1 MFKEIPARLN
11 TLIERQPKEF
21 VCLGFKVSDMD
32 IAFKKSQMQVS
43 SYYKEVGDLVN
54 TDSKYYDVCEKFV

>member
-21 VCLGFKVSDMD
+21 ACLGFKVSDMD

-43 SYYKEVGDLVN
+43 TYYQNVGDLVK
-54 TDSKYYDVCEKFV
+54 TDAKYYEICEKFV